1 MLLLFSVE
9 CNSKTCL
16 SSLSF
21 NRLRIIHP
29 KQRCVF
35 ATLVTKLK
43 FLFIR
48 KAIGVSIRNSIW
60 YSAIMG
66 RTQAKKL
73 KLSYWTS
80 TPTNRIGLSLVE
92 TVLITLPNHRHK
104 SSLLMSF
111 SLAVSLL
118 IVFFT
123 SISSVLIM
131 NKIWFGGLILCF
143 ENITSIETK

>member
-16 SSLSF
+16 SNLSF

-29 KQRCVF
+29 KQRRVF
-35 ATLVTKLK
+35 AMLVTKLK

-48 KAIGVSIRNSIW
+48 KAIGVSITNSIW

-73 KLSYWTS
+73 KLGYWTS

-131 NKIWFGGLILCF
+131 NKIWFWGLILCF